1 MQYIILILCVI
12 AVIIVARIL
21 AWPLKKI
28 LKLLFNIGLGL
39 LMILLVNVF
48 GTYIGLSI
56 PFNTVTALVSGLL
69 GLPGVIVL
77 VILHYIF

>member
-1 MQYIILILCVI
+1 MQYIILILCII

-28 LKLLFNIGLGL
+28 LKLLLNIGLGL

-48 GTYIGLSI
+48 GSYIGLSI
-56 PFNTVTALVSGLL
+56 PFNAVTALVSGLL

>member
-56 PFNTVTALVSGLL
+56 SFNTVTALVSGLL